1 MQQFQVD
8 DDIAE
13 LVERLAKE
21 KPFEQLSFNDALRRI
36 FAKQL
41 QKGTTTDDSFADL
54 EAIIAK
60 GMAKRRSEPK
70 KVPTPS
76 ATAWISQVPELRTK
90 GELKTWQAICSY
102 LKIDTGGDSARR
114 KLRNWVKDKRPD
126 WPEVPTIEGEA

>member
-1 MQQFQVD
+1 MPQFQVD
-8 DDIAE
+8 DDVAE

-41 QKGTTTDDSFADL
+41 QKRTSTDDSFADL
-54 EAIIAK
+54 DAIIAIEL
-60 GMAKRRSEPK
+60 AKRRSEPK
-70 KVPTPS
+70 KAPTPS
-76 ATAWISQVPELRTK
+76 ATAWISQIPELRRK
-90 GELKTWQAICSY
+90 EGLSTWQAICTY

-114 KLRNWVKDKRPD
+114 KLRNWVKANRPA